1 MKNWKQKYSLRYKG
15 RGNSWIKISH
25 KSAAKKIIE
34 NKLKTFLEKGRD
46 TKNYTNWTNSAGF
59 YWLRFYKVLGS
70 LEKPIVQF
78 EIRFNGSKLYHE
90 NNLINIPGNIAN
102 MFDLLGNT
110 PHKLMLEMSEE
121 ERFKASSTKT
131 IVKEKEEVKEKVTLK
146 ESSNIEEGK
155 ASSESYFRIPSTED
169 TVMFKLFL
177 ISERAIEE

>member
-34 NKLKTFLEKGRD
+34 NRLKVFSEQGQD
-46 TKNYTNWTNSAGF
+46 VKNYINWTNSSGF

-70 LEKPIVQF
+70 FEKPIVQF

-121 ERFKASSTKT
+121 ERFKLIDKKP
-131 IVKEKEEVKEKVTLK
+131 KEKEVDMSKEKSLSK
-146 ESSNIEEGK
+146 ESNIIKEGQ
-155 ASSESYFRIPSTED
+155 ARSEFLFRIPSIED
-169 TVMFKLFL
+169 KPIFKLFL
-177 ISERAIEE
+177 ISEKAIEE